1 MANNLATQK
10 KVMRN
15 IIIIDINIII
25 NASSIPI
32 IMIINIC
39 KNIIIVINT
48 SVAGKRAHV
57 A

>member
-1 MANNLATQK
+1 MANNLATEK

-15 IIIIDINIII
+15 IIIINIII
-25 NASSIPI
+25 NTSSIPI